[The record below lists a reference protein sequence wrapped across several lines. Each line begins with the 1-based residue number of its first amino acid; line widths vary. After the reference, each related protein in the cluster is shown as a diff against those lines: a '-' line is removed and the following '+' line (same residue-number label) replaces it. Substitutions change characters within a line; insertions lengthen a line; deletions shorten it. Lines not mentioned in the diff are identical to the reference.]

1 MLYFLGRTRPTKNK
15 RNLYDRTDMKYLLLA
30 VIYLTFVS
38 LGLPDSVF
46 GASWPIIQTDFA
58 TPGSLGSIYTMIT
71 GFAGALAGFFAGRLI
86 ARFGTY
92 AVTAASVALTA
103 AGLIAVSF
111 TTAYW
116 QMLVIALIMGLGSGA
131 IDTGLNTFVSQ
142 NYRASHMNLL
152 HCFWGVGVTLSPIIM
167 SQFISKG
174 DWQMGYRVLG
184 FIQLGITAVVALSF
198 PLWKKTPVVAV
209 EKTDDGRPP
218 KLTLKAIFKTRGV
231 LLGILT
237 LGAYCAAE
245 FTLGTWGASFLVN
258 ARGFSEDGAALAVSA
273 FFGGIMIGRFIAG
286 IAAVKLSDNTLI
298 RIGLILVIPGL
309 ILLAVPMGMEGA
321 VAAFMII
328 GAGMGPVFPSV
339 LHTVPARFG
348 ARFAADIT
356 GYHMGGAYVAGFAV
370 QFAFGFVA
378 AELGYAFM
386 SYMLIFFIA
395 LTFVLN
401 EVTIRV
407 TSKNKAENSG

>member
-1 MLYFLGRTRPTKNK
+1 
-15 RNLYDRTDMKYLLLA
+15 
-30 VIYLTFVS
+30 
-38 LGLPDSVF
+38 
-46 GASWPIIQTDFA
+46 
-58 TPGSLGSIYTMIT
+58 
-71 GFAGALAGFFAGRLI
+71 
-86 ARFGTY
+86 
-92 AVTAASVALTA
+92 
-103 AGLIAVSF
+103 
-111 TTAYW
+111 
-116 QMLVIALIMGLGSGA
+116 
-131 IDTGLNTFVSQ
+131 
-142 NYRASHMNLL
+142 
-152 HCFWGVGVTLSPIIM
+152 
-167 SQFISKG
+167 
-174 DWQMGYRVLG
+174 
-184 FIQLGITAVVALSF
+184 
-198 PLWKKTPVVAV
+198 
-209 EKTDDGRPP
+209 
-218 KLTLKAIFKTRGV
+218 
-231 LLGILT
+231 
-237 LGAYCAAE
+237 
-245 FTLGTWGASFLVN
+245 
-258 ARGFSEDGAALAVSA
+258 
-273 FFGGIMIGRFIAG
+273 MIGRFIAG

-407 TSKNKAENSG
+407 TSRNKAENNG

>member
-1 MLYFLGRTRPTKNK
+1 
-15 RNLYDRTDMKYLLLA
+15 MKYLLLA

-46 GASWPIIQTDFA
+46 GASWPIIQTDFS
-58 TPGSLGSIYTMIT
+58 TPGSLGSLYTMIT

-184 FIQLGITAVVALSF
+184 FIQLAITAVVAFSL

-218 KLTLKAIFKTRGV
+218 KLTLKAIFKTEGV

-407 TSKNKAENSG
+407 TSKNKAENNG

>member
-1 MLYFLGRTRPTKNK
+1 MT
-15 RNLYDRTDMKYLLLA
+15 A
-30 VIYLTFVS
+30 V
-38 LGLPDSVF
+38 
-46 GASWPIIQTDFA
+46 
-58 TPGSLGSIYTMIT
+58 
-71 GFAGALAGFFAGRLI
+71 
-86 ARFGTY
+86 
-92 AVTAASVALTA
+92 SVALTA

-184 FIQLGITAVVALSF
+184 FIQLAITAAVAFSL

-218 KLTLKAIFKTRGV
+218 KLTLKAIFKTEGV

-407 TSKNKAENSG
+407 TSKNKAENNG